1 MKPIDK
7 NKTFKKHYKA
17 RITPN
22 PKFVKQFDER
32 VRAFVLGKRDRP
44 LDDHSLGGDKLGL
57 RAFLITGDIRVVYRE
72 TTEEYIFLDVGT
84 HNQVY

>member
-17 RITPN
+17 RIAPN
-22 PKFVKQFDER
+22 PKLVKQFDER
-32 VRAFVLGKRDRP
+32 VGVFALGKRDRP
-44 LDDHSLGGDKLGL
+44 LDDHPLGGDKLGL
-57 RAFLITGDIRVVYRE
+57 RAFSVKGDIRVVYKE
-72 TTEEYIFLDVGT
+72 TTEAYIFLDIGS